1 MTMIVI
7 CVTLGYSAFG
17 CYWNLVSGVFL
28 EVEQAALP
36 ILCVFAIG
44 LFYATEESNVGQY
57 LD

>member
-1 MTMIVI
+1 MIVI

-17 CYWNLVSGVFL
+17 SDWNLVSGVFL